1 MISIIIPVYNA
12 ASYLDKCIESILHQ
26 KYKDFELL
34 LINDGSTD
42 NSGDI
47 CDAFAL
53 KDNRISVFHQQ
64 NQGVSA
70 ARNLGIEQAKG
81 EWLQFIDSDDWIEND
96 FLLNNV
102 SRISQKKDFVVSG
115 YKIDECIKQYEF
127 HLEECSFEEDK
138 FLGGIKYIYKRDCL
152 GMNWNK
158 LFHRETIISNNIRF
172 NPNLNYGE
180 DELFVLEY
188 LKYVNKIV
196 TSSCCGYHYVQY
208 NNTTSSLSKR
218 AIQIKERINIA
229 NLFYKAGATIREE
242 DKYALFFKQVYARYI
257 YFTFLQHYSFNKTE
271 MSVEEKK
278 QYLPLLYELMYAT
291 NFCHDL
297 IPFRRQMVLKII
309 FFIKNAK
316 WIDFMFTLDAQR
328 IKIQKRIFHK

>member
-102 SRISQKKDFVVSG
+102 SRISQ
-115 YKIDECIKQYEF
+115 
-127 HLEECSFEEDK
+127 
-138 FLGGIKYIYKRDCL
+138 
-152 GMNWNK
+152 
-158 LFHRETIISNNIRF
+158 
-172 NPNLNYGE
+172 
-180 DELFVLEY
+180 
-188 LKYVNKIV
+188 
-196 TSSCCGYHYVQY
+196 
-208 NNTTSSLSKR
+208 
-218 AIQIKERINIA
+218 
-229 NLFYKAGATIREE
+229 
-242 DKYALFFKQVYARYI
+242 
-257 YFTFLQHYSFNKTE
+257 
-271 MSVEEKK
+271 
-278 QYLPLLYELMYAT
+278 
-291 NFCHDL
+291 
-297 IPFRRQMVLKII
+297 
-309 FFIKNAK
+309 
-316 WIDFMFTLDAQR
+316 
-328 IKIQKRIFHK
+328 